1 MPIVDAGIARGL
13 LSAGEARALRRVIR
27 LAPRGDLVRS
37 ALTARVNLR
46 VAVLRL
52 RRLCLK
58 TSLCVARPHHGAPCR
73 TWESDRLLQ
82 LISHSTQRRRIG
94 ASDTLNQPLIFGM
107 QKM

>member
-52 RRLCLK
+52 RRLC
-58 TSLCVARPHHGAPCR
+58 
-73 TWESDRLLQ
+73 
-82 LISHSTQRRRIG
+82 
-94 ASDTLNQPLIFGM
+94 
-107 QKM
+107 